1 MSEYRIPSKRN
12 TPLSGNE
19 ALYDG
24 IPKWMESSIW
34 NWLSPNFK
42 YVSYNKT
49 TKYHNDYLHEVELN
63 CRLSFGSN
71 TENYHLYSGLYKVF
85 TANIDHALDI
95 LQATVEIAEIKDS
108 KNLYSSKIITTSA
121 LNRLNEI
128 LIKGGS
134 KWHVV
139 VDGSKARMESR
150 VDSTTINAY
159 KQLTN
164 TSEDFS
170 KHLKNAWEDSF
181 GRSPDLSGA
190 YSNAIK
196 AVEAATWKVIT
207 PNNMKATLGTM
218 LNDFEVQSK
227 AGKFS
232 VGFNDNDAEATLSL
246 GHDLM
251 QRLWKSQ
258 TDRHATGN
266 YKNPSQLEAES
277 AVYMAITICQMF
289 SSGLIARKE

>member
-1 MSEYRIPSKRN
+1 
-12 TPLSGNE
+12 
-19 ALYDG
+19 
-24 IPKWMESSIW
+24 MESSIW
-34 NWLSPNFK
+34 NWLSSNFK
-42 YVSYNKT
+42 YTDHNGR
-49 TKYHNDYLHEVELN
+49 TKYHNDYLHEVELH
-63 CRLSFGSN
+63 CRLTFGSN
-71 TENYHLYSGLYKVF
+71 TEDYHLYSGLYKVF
-85 TANIDHALDI
+85 TANTDHALDI
-95 LQATVEIAEIKDS
+95 LQATVEIAEIKDKKSVWQS
-108 KNLYSSKIITTSA
+108 KVITTFA
-121 LNRLNEI
+121 LNRLNDI

-150 VDSTTINAY
+150 VDSTTIDAY
-159 KQLTN
+159 KHLIDTP
-164 TSEDFS
+164 EDFS

-190 YSNAIK
+190 YSSAIK

-218 LNDFEVQSK
+218 LNDFEAQSK

-232 VGFNDNDAEATLSL
+232 VGFNDNDAVATLSL
-246 GHDLM
+246 AHNLM
-251 QRLWKSQ
+251 QRLWRSQ
-258 TDRHATGN
+258 TDRHATGD

-289 SSGLIARKE
+289 SSGLIARK

>member
-1 MSEYRIPSKRN
+1 MAEHRIPSRRN

-24 IPKWMESSIW
+24 VQKWMESSIW
-34 NWLSPNFK
+34 NWLSGRFK
-42 YVSYNKT
+42 YTSTNKT
-49 TKYHNDYLHEVELN
+49 RYHNGYLHDVELH
-63 CRLSFGSN
+63 CRLTFGSN
-71 TENYHLYSGLYKVF
+71 SEDFNLFNGLYAVF
-85 TANIDHALDI
+85 TANTDHALDI
-95 LQATVEIAEIKDS
+95 VQATIEVAVIKETKNMWES
-108 KNLYSSKIITTSA
+108 KVITVPA
-121 LNRLNEI
+121 INALNEI

-134 KWHVV
+134 KWHIV

-150 VDSTTINAY
+150 VDTTTINAY
-159 KQLTN
+159 KQLIS

-170 KHLKNAWEDSF
+170 KHLKTAWEDCF

-190 YSNAIK
+190 YTNAIK

-207 PNNMKATLGTM
+207 PSNMKATLGTM
-218 LNDFEVQSK
+218 LNDFDAQSK
-227 AGKFS
+227 AEKFN
-232 VGFNDNDAEATLSL
+232 VGFKDIDASSTLDMA
-246 GHDLM
+246 HALM

-277 AVYMAITICQMF
+277 AIYMAITICQIF
-289 SSGLIARKE
+289 SSGLITRK